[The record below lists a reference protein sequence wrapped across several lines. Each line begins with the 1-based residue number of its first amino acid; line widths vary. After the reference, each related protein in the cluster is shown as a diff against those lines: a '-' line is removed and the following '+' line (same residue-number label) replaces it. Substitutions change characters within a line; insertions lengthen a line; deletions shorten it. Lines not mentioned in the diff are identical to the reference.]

1 MKKAR
6 VSTKKQTTTTIK
18 DSVDSSVTYAASQV
32 QKLEKEFDA
41 IATPVR
47 ERVLRRFPIL
57 FTLLTTFGV
66 AAVFFGF
73 ERIISDITFLYDRPW
88 LILTLGIVTLL
99 ATGTLYKV
107 LDRSR
112 R

>member
-1 MKKAR
+1 MKEKPSAAKDQAR
-6 VSTKKQTTTTIK
+6 RPVEETLEQ
-18 DSVDSSVTYAASQV
+18 SVDLAAAQLQRLE
-32 QKLEKEFDA
+32 QKLDSA
-41 IATPVR
+41 AAPVR
-47 ERVLRRFPIL
+47 ERVLRRFPIV

-73 ERIISDITFLYDRPW
+73 ERIISDIAFLHDRPW
-88 LILTLGIVTLL
+88 LILSLGVVILL

-107 LDRSR
+107 LDRPR